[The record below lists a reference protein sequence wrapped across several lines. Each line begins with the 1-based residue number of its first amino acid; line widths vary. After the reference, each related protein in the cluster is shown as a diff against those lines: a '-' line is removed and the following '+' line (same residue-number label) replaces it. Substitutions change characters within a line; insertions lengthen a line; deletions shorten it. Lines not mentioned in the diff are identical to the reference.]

1 MRERFLEISPFQ
13 SDEGELIGKTPQ
25 RRAFR
30 FSLPEIQGA
39 ESSQGHSRD
48 MSRLLLWKR
57 IGGSQVRSG

>member
-39 ESSQGHSRD
+39 ESSQGHSGDSVSTAAVETHRRFA
-48 MSRLLLWKR
+48 SA
-57 IGGSQVRSG
+57 